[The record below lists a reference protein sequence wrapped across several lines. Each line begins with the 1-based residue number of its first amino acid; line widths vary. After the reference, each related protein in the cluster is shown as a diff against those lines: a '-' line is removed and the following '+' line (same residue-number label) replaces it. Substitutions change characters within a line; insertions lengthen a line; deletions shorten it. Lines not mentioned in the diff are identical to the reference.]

1 MWIFWVFQLL
11 RFAFLPISS
20 VCLILFFHLSLEI
33 VTWLTEEQMIPE
45 AKFTTDNWLVSCKLY
60 STWTTPF
67 VGASISTKPIH
78 DQLFYFLFTP
88 AFSKILK
95 KKRERNDCVCPLL
108 KLLNIFYFQ
117 SISGTCLH
125 LLCASDFHLDKA
137 HKSVNNAL
145 WLIRSF
151 GGCGTIF
158 TWLIIFRFCNKDIFP
173 ETADFTQ
180 MLTCRQ
186 IINPFFILRVSFS
199 VQLAIF
205 PLCGDTLGLNIWKK
219 MEQ

>member
-1 MWIFWVFQLL
+1 M
-11 RFAFLPISS
+11 
-20 VCLILFFHLSLEI
+20 
-33 VTWLTEEQMIPE
+33 
-45 AKFTTDNWLVSCKLY
+45 
-60 STWTTPF
+60 
-67 VGASISTKPIH
+67 
-78 DQLFYFLFTP
+78 
-88 AFSKILK
+88 
-95 KKRERNDCVCPLL
+95 

-125 LLCASDFHLDKA
+125 LLCAFDFHLDKA

-145 WLIRSF
+145 WFIRSF
-151 GGCGTIF
+151 GGYGAIF
-158 TWLIIFRFCNKDIFP
+158 TWLLIFRFCNKDIFP

-219 MEQ
+219 MEQIVLLQYFPSPCREHVSPFATLNNLELNFSLHQIAN